1 MPRIRV
7 SISYLSE
14 SEQKTSTESRQKL
27 TNVNTSQRA
36 LIGIGRKVLCRRRE
50 GDYNSKRRGITGLAL
65 VDIISRLDI
74 CKDLTAGVPVC
85 GL

>member
-27 TNVNTSQRA
+27 TNVYTSQRA

-50 GDYNSKRRGITGLAL
+50 GDYNYNYKDVAL
-65 VDIISRLDI
+65 LDWRWKI
-74 CKDLTAGVPVC
+74 LYLG
-85 GL
+85 

>member
-27 TNVNTSQRA
+27 TNVYTSQRA
-36 LIGIGRKVLCRRRE
+36 LIGRKVLCRRRE
-50 GDYNSKRRGITGLAL
+50 GDLIIITKDVA
-65 VDIISRLDI
+65 SLDWRW
-74 CKDLTAGVPVC
+74 
-85 GL
+85 

>member
-1 MPRIRV
+1 MPRIQV
-7 SISYLSE
+7 SIFYLNF
-14 SEQKTSTESRQKL
+14 EQKTFTESRQKFI
-27 TNVNTSQRA
+27 TVRISQRA
-36 LIGIGRKVLCRRRE
+36 LIGRQVLCRRRE
-50 GDYNSKRRGITGLAL
+50 GDYNFKRRGITGLAL

>member
-27 TNVNTSQRA
+27 TNVYTSQRA
-36 LIGIGRKVLCRRRE
+36 LIGRKVLCRRRE
-50 GDYNSKRRGITGLAL
+50 GDYNYKRCGITGLAL